1 MTENKQYVVD
11 EKILKTMQVYDEYER
26 RFAQVRAERK
36 LRQPWR
42 KEDREEILRL
52 VKEVLSF
59 KEELVPAISDWT
71 VMETENHN
79 GYDVQHVR
87 YQTWE
92 HFYGA
97 ASLYS
102 PAGGGKRP
110 LIVVCPG
117 HAEYGRKTDLY
128 QEMATEIVT
137 RGAYA
142 LVVENIGWGERKA
155 QGHWDVVSPFYCGLT
170 LEGLIIMETVAVIRH
185 MAKQPYVDVERIG
198 ACGESGGGEMCTFLA
213 AMAPELAAVAPC
225 GYPAEFTYVLQKER
239 KHCACNLLP
248 HVAGKI
254 DVWEVLSTFAPKP
267 LLIEQ
272 GMYDN
277 LLPFDMFQRCARKV
291 KLCYQ
296 AMGAVDK
303 FKYFTTPTQHPW
315 ETVDIRP
322 IVDFFAE
329 VFGLEEHKDYI
340 FEQEKSDQ
348 TRICVTFPEDSI
360 DTDALCT
367 ALTGIEIPKDLK
379 LEQVYLPKFNGELL
393 DPDTILE
400 DVGRGPVMRV
410 FAQFES
416 TL

>member
-1 MTENKQYVVD
+1 MENKQLKVD
-11 EKILKTMQVYDEYER
+11 EKIIRTMEVYDEYER
-26 RFAQVRAERK
+26 RFAQVRAQRK
-36 LRQPWR
+36 RRSPWL
-42 KEDREEILRL
+42 EADRAEILQN

-59 KEELVPAISDWT
+59 KDELVPTLSDWT
-71 VMETENHN
+71 VVETETRPAFT
-79 GYDVQHVR
+79 VEHVR

-92 HFYGA
+92 NFYGA

-102 PAGGGKRP
+102 PVGGGKRP

-128 QEMATEIVT
+128 QEMAIEIVT

-142 LVVENIGWGERKA
+142 LVVENIGWGERA
-155 QGHWDVVSPFYCGLT
+155 MQGHWNVVSPFYCGLT

-185 MAKQPYVDVERIG
+185 MAKQPFVDTDRIG

-239 KHCACNLLP
+239 RHCACNLLP

-272 GMYDN
+272 GQFDN
-277 LLPFDMFQRCARKV
+277 LLPFDMFQRCARKT
-291 KLCYQ
+291 KLCYM
-296 AMGAVDK
+296 AMDAVDN
-303 FKYFTTPTQHPW
+303 FEYFTTPTQHPW

-322 IVDFFAE
+322 IVDFFAKH
-329 VFGLEEHKDYI
+329 FDLKEHQEYD
-340 FEQEKSDQ
+340 FAAEKSDQ
-348 TRICVTFPEDSI
+348 TRICVTLPEGSL
-360 DTDALCT
+360 DTDGLCA
-367 ALTGIEIPKDLK
+367 ALTGKTIPENVQ
-379 LEQVYLPKFNGELL
+379 LEQIYVPQFMGEDL
-393 DPDTILE
+393 DPAAVLE

>member
-1 MTENKQYVVD
+1 MENKQLKVD
-11 EKILKTMQVYDEYER
+11 EKIIRTMDVYDEYER

-36 LRQPWR
+36 RRSPWLE
-42 KEDREEILRL
+42 EDREQILQQVR
-52 VKEVLSF
+52 EVLSF
-59 KEELVPAISDWT
+59 KEELVPTLSDWT
-71 VMETENHN
+71 VMAVEQRPGFTVEHI
-79 GYDVQHVR
+79 R

-92 HFYGA
+92 NFYGA

-102 PAGGGKRP
+102 PASGGKRP

-128 QEMATEIVT
+128 QEMAIEIVT

-142 LVVENIGWGERKA
+142 LVVENIGWGERA
-155 QGHWDVVSPFYCGLT
+155 MQGHWNVVGPFYCGLT

-185 MAKQPYVDVERIG
+185 MAKQSFVDADKIG

-239 KHCACNLLP
+239 RHCACNLLP

-272 GMYDN
+272 GQFDN

-291 KLCYQ
+291 KLCYM
-296 AMGAVDK
+296 AMGAADK
-303 FKYFTTPTQHPW
+303 FEYFTTPTAHPW
-315 ETVDIRP
+315 ETADIRP
-322 IVDFFAE
+322 IVDFFAKH
-329 VFGLEEHKDYI
+329 FGLAEHQDYD
-340 FEQEKSDQ
+340 FAAEKAEQAPY
-348 TRICVTFPEDSI
+348 RVTLPEGSL
-360 DTDALCT
+360 DTDGLCA
-367 ALTGIEIPKDLK
+367 ALTGKQIPADLQ
-379 LEQVYLPKFNGELL
+379 LEQVYVPQYQGQVLEA
-393 DPDTILE
+393 DSVLE

-410 FAQFES
+410 FAQMES